1 MNSSNKRIMIMITSE
16 MKINAMNKLLE
27 DIRKTR
33 EEISSIW
40 SDHFFLNS
48 IDYKKYENKYKTLV
62 KTGVRLM
69 KKAQDLFSMLNSEE
83 KEFVKNTTDYSE
95 IMERGE

>member
-1 MNSSNKRIMIMITSE
+1 MITSE

-27 DIRKTR
+27 DIRKNR

-40 SDHFFLNS
+40 STHFGLNS
-48 IDYKKYENKYKTLV
+48 IDYKKYKNKYKTLV

-69 KKAQDLFSMLNSEE
+69 NKARDLFSILNSEE
-83 KEFVKNTTDYSE
+83 KEFVKITTDFSE
-95 IMERGE
+95 IMEREENYGKEE